1 MYTTRILLTVSA
13 CLCWA
18 CCTPLLDLGDEAEA
32 FGLTG
37 ADLVPPVLVAA
48 GSPDSRSFLLEFNE
62 PVAEAT
68 LEALIPP
75 VDGTVLK
82 IDGAVVRVSTALPQ
96 EPGREYALDLVVKDA
111 RGNSQQLLV
120 RCYGHNPRIPA
131 MLINEFTPQGGGTH
145 PDMVELLVLEEGN
158 LAGACLYEGVCDNYA
173 QRMLFPSCEVT
184 EGEYIVVHFKPEGIE
199 SETDETEATDLSGG
213 LDATPEGR
221 DFWVPGGS
229 GLSGNNGVL
238 ALYRDPFTE
247 ILDAVIYSNRTS
259 DSDDTYRGFG
269 SAAMLAKVDALA
281 AAGVW
286 TGGGLPLRPED
297 AVDPED
303 STATRSICRASDA
316 GDSDTKEDWHIV
328 PTSSLSFGSV
338 NCDEVYLP

>member
-1 MYTTRILLTVSA
+1 MYSARRFLTVSA

-18 CCTPLLDLGDEAEA
+18 CCTPLLDLGDEGEA
-32 FGLTG
+32 FGLIG
-37 ADLVPPVLVAA
+37 ADLIPPVLLTA
-48 GSPDSRSFLLEFNE
+48 GSPDARSFLLEFNE

-75 VDGTVLK
+75 VDSPGLE
-82 IDGAVVRVSTALPQ
+82 IDGALLRVSTAQPQ

-145 PDMVELLVLEEGN
+145 PDMVEILVLAEGN

-173 QRMLFPSCEVT
+173 QRMLFPACEVKK
-184 EGEYIVVHFKPEGIE
+184 GEYIVVHFKPEGIE
-199 SETDETEATDLSGG
+199 SEMDETEATDLSGG
-213 LDATPEGR
+213 LDASPEGR
-221 DFWVPGGS
+221 DFWVPDGS

-238 ALYRDPFTE
+238 ALYRDPFGE
-247 ILDAVIYSNRTS
+247 ILDAVVYSNRTS
-259 DSDDTYRGFG
+259 ASDDTYRGFG
-269 SAAMLAKVDALA
+269 SAAVLAKVDAVA
-281 AAGVW
+281 EAGAWV
-286 TGGGLPLRPED
+286 GEELPLRPED

-303 STATRSICRASDA
+303 STATRSICRGSDA
-316 GDSDTKEDWHIV
+316 GDSGTKEDWHIV
-328 PTSSLSFGSV
+328 PTSSLSFGSL
-338 NCDEVYLP
+338 NCDEVYVP

>member
-1 MYTTRILLTVSA
+1 MYTTRILLTIVA

-18 CCTPLLDLGDEAEA
+18 CCTPLLDLGDQAEA
-32 FGLTG
+32 FGLIG
-37 ADLVPPVLVAA
+37 ADLVPPVLLAA

-62 PVAEAT
+62 PVAEAA

-75 VDGTVLK
+75 VESPELEIDGTLL
-82 IDGAVVRVSTALPQ
+82 RVSTSLPQ

-131 MLINEFTPQGGGTH
+131 MLINEFTPQGGGNH
-145 PDMVELLVLEEGN
+145 PDMVELIVLEEGN

-173 QRMLFPSCEVT
+173 QRMLFPSCEVK

-199 SETDETEATDLSGG
+199 SETDETEATDVSGG
-213 LDATPEGR
+213 LDASLEGR
-221 DFWVPGGS
+221 DFWVPEGS

-238 ALYRDPFTE
+238 ALYRDPFGE
-247 ILDAVIYSNRTS
+247 ILDAVVYSNRATA
-259 DSDDTYRGFG
+259 SDDTYRGFG
-269 SAAMLAKVDALA
+269 SAAMLAKVDTVA
-281 AAGVW
+281 AAGAW
-286 TGGGLPLRPED
+286 IGEELSLIPED

-303 STATRSICRASDA
+303 STATRSICRGSDST
-316 GDSDTKEDWHIV
+316 DSDTKEDWHIV
-328 PTSSLSFGSV
+328 PTSRLSFGSV